1 MKSQHHSFDIH
12 IAAEYGLEEAIIIH
26 HFQHWIEVNKNL
38 NRNLKDGK
46 TWTYQTYKEIA
57 AHFPYWTEDQVRD
70 IIESLCTGKN
80 RKSKKEGHFEPV
92 LIKRNYNKLKMDKTN
107 WYAFKNEEK
116 FTKGE
121 IPSREGKSPNAK
133 REIPKAIPDTK
144 TNTKPPPPT
153 PSQTKPKPQKKEEGG
168 LKADENINAVLD
180 LIPHLKF
187 TISRQDVFT
196 LCKRYNP
203 QTVGEQITKLNKRSL
218 TGIKDFFLLLDKKCK
233 EAYDYQDF
241 KNQKGSK

>member
-26 HFQHWIEVNKNL
+26 HFQHWIEVNKRL

-92 LIKRNYNKLKMDKTN
+92 LIKGNYNKHKMDKTN

-121 IPSREGKSPNAK
+121 IPSREGKCPNAK

-153 PSQTKPKPQKKEEGG
+153 PSQEKQGGGGG
-168 LKADENINAVLD
+168 LENQD
-180 LIPHLKF
+180 LARELLQHIKSLPFKLSEYK
-187 TISRQDVFT
+187 ILR
-196 LCKRYNP
+196 LCKKYSVHI
-203 QTVGEQITKLNKRSL
+203 VGKCIHELTKRSL
-218 TGIKDFFLLLDKKCK
+218 DGINSIDSLLAKNCQ
-233 EAYDYQDF
+233 EAYDYKEF
-241 KNQKGSK
+241 MTQKE